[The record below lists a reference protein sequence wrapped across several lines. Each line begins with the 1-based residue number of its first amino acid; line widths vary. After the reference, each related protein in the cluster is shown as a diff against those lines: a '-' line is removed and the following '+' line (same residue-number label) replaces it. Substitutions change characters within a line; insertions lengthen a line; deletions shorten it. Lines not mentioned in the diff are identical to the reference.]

1 MKKGFLALAILS
13 GATALV
19 LSACA
24 DDVIDVT
31 NQEKYAIVDE
41 LERLPVVS
49 ECYDRWLELQNQVD
63 GFHKDEKRKRVRLS
77 EQKEFR
83 QVKNA
88 VIKVAD
94 QLRSGEMTFEDRDMR
109 MYDEQDEQAAE
120 RNYLSHLFSFR
131 LVAEISNK
139 FSVFTP

>member
-41 LERLPVVS
+41 LDSGACTEEMEGAMQLVKSEGLLYACSDGQWFVVNP
-49 ECYDRWLELQNQVD
+49 D
-63 GFHKDEKRKRVRLS
+63 
-77 EQKEFR
+77 
-83 QVKNA
+83 
-88 VIKVAD
+88 
-94 QLRSGEMTFEDRDMR
+94 
-109 MYDEQDEQAAE
+109 
-120 RNYLSHLFSFR
+120 
-131 LVAEISNK
+131 
-139 FSVFTP
+139 

>member
-41 LERLPVVS
+41 LDSNSCTEEMEGAMQLKVPLVASVGFG
-49 ECYDRWLELQNQVD
+49 ENWLEA
-63 GFHKDEKRKRVRLS
+63 H
-77 EQKEFR
+77 
-83 QVKNA
+83 
-88 VIKVAD
+88 
-94 QLRSGEMTFEDRDMR
+94 
-109 MYDEQDEQAAE
+109 
-120 RNYLSHLFSFR
+120 
-131 LVAEISNK
+131 
-139 FSVFTP
+139 